1 MDAGK
6 PWTGEILETEG
17 FATMKLNSWVDFG
30 EFVREMQGLPDYI
43 WRGQRCENW
52 PLEPSLDRLYV
63 GKNELKKMIASGTP
77 NYFYKQR
84 LERFQY
90 AVRGRRGVNPQA
102 LDDEN
107 AWWALGQHHGLA
119 TPLLDWT
126 KSPFVALFFAFAE
139 VAEGDQ
145 TPNRAVYA
153 LQKVRAQILAEA
165 KAENENSRRKA
176 ELQKRTEP
184 GEQLS
189 GLADL
194 ALLKEAKPEVQF
206 ISPLS
211 DENPRLVNQAGLFS
225 RAPFGN
231 PIDRWITENHD
242 PDWNSFTLIRI
253 LVPDK
258 ERDQCLQNLNRM
270 NINHVSLFPD
280 LFGAA
285 QFCNLSAEIPNY

>member
-1 MDAGK
+1 MNAVK
-6 PWTGEILETEG
+6 PWTVEILEAEA
-17 FATMKLNSWVDFG
+17 FATVKLNSWADFG
-30 EFVREMQGLPDYI
+30 DFVREMQDLPDYI

-63 GKNELKKMIASGTP
+63 GKNKLRKTIANGTL
-77 NYFYKQR
+77 NYFYKQQ

-90 AVRGRRGVNPQA
+90 SVRGRRGVNPPA

-107 AWWALGQHHGLA
+107 DWWALGQHHGLA

-139 VAEGDQ
+139 VDEGDQ

-153 LQKVRAQILAEA
+153 LQKIRAQILADA

-176 ELQKRTEP
+176 DLQRRAES

-194 ALLKEAKPEVQF
+194 RLLKEAKPEVQF

-211 DENPRLVNQAGLFS
+211 DENPRLVSQAGLFS

-231 PIDRWITENHD
+231 PIDGWITDNHD
-242 PDWNSFTLIRI
+242 PDGSSFTWIRI

-258 ERDQCLQNLNRM
+258 EREECLQNLNRM
-270 NINHVSLFPD
+270 NINHLSLFPD

-285 QFCNLSAEIPNY
+285 KFCNLSAEIRNY

>member
-1 MDAGK
+1 
-6 PWTGEILETEG
+6 
-17 FATMKLNSWVDFG
+17 
-30 EFVREMQGLPDYI
+30 MQDLPDYI

-63 GKNELKKMIASGTP
+63 GRNKLIKTIANGTL
-77 NYFYKQR
+77 NYFYKQQ

-90 AVRGRRGVNPQA
+90 AVRGRRGVNPPA

-107 AWWALGQHHGLA
+107 DWWALGQHHGLA

-139 VAEGDQ
+139 VDEGDQ

-153 LQKVRAQILAEA
+153 LQKVRAQILADA

-176 ELQKRTEP
+176 ELQRRTES
-184 GEQLS
+184 GEQLC
-189 GLADL
+189 GLD
-194 ALLKEAKPEVQF
+194 ALLILKEAKPEVQF

-211 DENPRLVNQAGLFS
+211 DENPRLVSQAGLFS

-231 PIDRWITENHD
+231 PIDGWITDNHD
-242 PDWNSFTLIRI
+242 PDGSSFTLIRI

-258 ERDQCLQNLNRM
+258 EREECLQNLNRM
-270 NINHVSLFPD
+270 NINHFSLFPD